1 MHGRGTH
8 AAPPSMQ
15 SPAGREGGD
24 RGLTDVSLLDPL
36 ACLLLCRLLMKAV
49 RMQPAEVKALDT
61 VSITSEAEKDEQ
73 RAARR
78 RELEE
83 LQHGGN
89 VLLSSHFMTVG
100 RHHTTPDQLLGQQ
113 SREDGA
119 GLSHGLHLW
128 LACVSPLTVQS
139 IILNA
144 TSGSQAVRLFLRKH
158 SAEPAAVAADG
169 LDLLALAASS
179 SSSSGS
185 TASASQG
192 PPLDQRRLS
201 ILRLLTWEG
210 SALKSYKHQ
219 ARPYIQQL
227 VQRLDERLLASGGP
241 VVAEGEGWGT
251 MWEDLLPLELL
262 SHEAGRLEGYMTS
275 YPEGNVGGVP
285 AAFLD
290 AQGGAKTLG
299 EDGLELVETAGG
311 EGKEGG
317 GGAAAA
323 PECIEILD
331 DD

>member
-1 MHGRGTH
+1 MGGGARQ
-8 AAPPSMQ
+8 ALVAP
-15 SPAGREGGD
+15 ARREGG
-24 RGLTDVSLLDPL
+24 RGGLTDVSLLDPL

-49 RMQPAEVKALDT
+49 RMQPTEVKALDS

-100 RHHTTPDQLLGQQ
+100 RHHTTPDQLLRQQ

-128 LACVSPLTVQS
+128 PACVSPLTVQS

-144 TSGSQAVRLFLRKH
+144 TNGSQTIRLYLRKH

-201 ILRLLTWEG
+201 
-210 SALKSYKHQ
+210 
-219 ARPYIQQL
+219 
-227 VQRLDERLLASGGP
+227 
-241 VVAEGEGWGT
+241 
-251 MWEDLLPLELL
+251 ML

-290 AQGGAKTLG
+290 AQGGAKTLE